1 MPGPLAAAAGET
13 LNCQVTAFPIA
24 YLGLPLSKR
33 RVLLSALMPLV
44 DKIDH
49 NKILWIYLLRGI
61 NICKMK

>member
-24 YLGLPLSKR
+24 YLGHPLSKR

-44 DKIDH
+44 DKIT
-49 NKILWIYLLRGI
+49 KKLPT
-61 NICKMK
+61 